1 PSLPPSPPLAR
12 GSPFPGPA
20 VELPKIRYKIDVNAQ
35 QSGLSGAVLSCRD
48 PSFGEE
54 GLHLVVVEGG
64 PRSIRRFVKLMTRRI
79 KWNAQDASKGGG
91 MEGGEEGEESE
102 EEEEE
107 EGGAQGGGEGEG
119 KCELVWRG
127 VVAKPAFTGFKFQE
141 CRTLTTARKV
151 FEVKGVVHYVDM
163 TFQGGGGG
171 EGEDRMTGTRT
182 GKGQSLPTVHI
193 QICCCIT
200 PAYRAIR
207 IYLPSI
213 LLGCPV
219 GQRLRTAH
227 IQIVG
232 SLERRPLRQTPP
244 QRSDPSLGE
253 ERNDGHHIM
262 LGIK

>member
-1 PSLPPSPPLAR
+1 LMPPPEPKMNLSNFMKVLANESIADPSAVTAKIQAQIREREKNHEMRNMAR
-12 GSPFPGPA
+12 KLTPEERREKKRRKIINDMKKQLEVALFRVRQLSS
-20 VELPKIRYKIDVNAQ
+20 PKIRYKIDVNAQ

-171 EGEDRMTGTRT
+171 GGGGQDDGDED
-182 GKGQSLPTVHI
+182 GK
-193 QICCCIT
+193 
-200 PAYRAIR
+200 R
-207 IYLPSI
+207 
-213 LLGCPV
+213 
-219 GQRLRTAH
+219 
-227 IQIVG
+227 
-232 SLERRPLRQTPP
+232 
-244 QRSDPSLGE
+244 
-253 ERNDGHHIM
+253 
-262 LGIK
+262 